1 MTVSE
6 FIHKNLNTIAPTYP
20 LSTKQDMKTPYI
32 IYSIDSIE
40 TNKAISGKVV
50 YKENF
55 VTITVYEKEYDEA
68 NALSTQVVDALNGLK
83 EQNIMGTSYTSKAIE
98 RLDEPVDLYS
108 VALDYSIYER

>member
-6 FIHKNLNTIAPTYP
+6 FIYKQLNGIAPTFP
-20 LSTKQDMKTPYI
+20 LSTKHDTKTPYI

-40 TNKAISGKVV
+40 TTKVISGRVA

-55 VTITVYEKEYDEA
+55 VTITVYEKEYDDA
-68 NALSTQVVDALNGLK
+68 NALSTEVIDALNGSK
-83 EQNIMGTSYTSKAIE
+83 ELNIMGTTFTSKTTE